1 MKQKTSL
8 FGSRS
13 IVIWIDEVILSHPCS
28 QIIANSTPSTF
39 VSVTSNFT
47 DTHWY
52 TDTNCVNG
60 TPVPEQST
68 SPIKGCLEHTD
79 IGREG
84 HWTAFTRLSKGRR
97 EDPGDGFASKKS
109 TVLQIRQNPR
119 YLVPFLERFFVQR
132 VAGCVFLDNFRFTY
146 ICISVFQW
154 LPAQTLH
161 SFAVSVDES

>member
-52 TDTNCVNG
+52 TETNCVNG

-84 HWTAFTRLSKGRR
+84 HWKNLTRLSKGRR
-97 EDPGDGFASKKS
+97 EDPGGGFAAKKS
-109 TVLQIRQNPR
+109 AVLQIRQNPR
-119 YLVPFLERFFVQR
+119 YLVPFL
-132 VAGCVFLDNFRFTY
+132 GCFRPGCSESRWVCAFWK
-146 ICISVFQW
+146 ISD
-154 LPAQTLH
+154 LRT
-161 SFAVSVDES
+161 FAWY

>member
-13 IVIWIDEVILSHPCS
+13 IVIWMDEVILSHPCS

-97 EDPGDGFASKKS
+97 EDPGGGFAAKKS
-109 TVLQIRQNPR
+109 AVLQIRQNPR
-119 YLVPFLERFFVQR
+119 YLVPFLGRFFVQR
-132 VAGCVFLDNFRFTY
+132 VAGCVFLENFRFTY

-161 SFAVSVDES
+161 SFDVSVDES